1 VICAKHH
8 APVRQV
14 ATRSV
19 IISLAAVLF
28 ASSPIFADPPDPFS
42 DPVTAFSKAI
52 VPILASFEKAKVEKT
67 WRGFFAR
74 ADTQPGF
81 KKPENEPSEDGL
93 YLDVEVRDAAEV
105 KEFTDHTEQ
114 NGSVM
119 YRAIRIP
126 APPHQEQAL
135 IVELRYGNRVPKEV
149 IAAIESCISQF
160 TARSLLSKQTK
171 KETS

>member
-1 VICAKHH
+1 MTRAKTHS
-8 APVRQV
+8 PVRQ
-14 ATRSV
+14 AAIRSV

-28 ASSPIFADPPDPFS
+28 ATSPIFADPPDPFS

-74 ADTQPGF
+74 ADTQPGL
-81 KKPENEPSEDGL
+81 KQSEMEPSADGL
-93 YLDVEVRDAAEV
+93 YLDVEVRDSAEV

-114 NGSVM
+114 NGSVTH
-119 YRAIRIP
+119 RAIRIP

-135 IVELRYGNRVPKEV
+135 IVDLRYGSRVSKNV
-149 IAAIESCISQF
+149 IGAIDSCISQF
-160 TARSLLSKQTK
+160 TARSLLSKQIK